1 MNIGLL
7 NVGCIGAG
15 TIFNRHADG
24 WADSDKA
31 ELVAISDPDAEA
43 LNMQADAHDIARR
56 YQNAADL
63 LADPDIDIVDICAP
77 NGFHAGHAIA
87 ALEAGKHVICQKPLA
102 PTSAEIRQ
110 IIAARDKANKLVM
123 TAQQYRFATVSQALK
138 ATVDAGRLGQIYHAR
153 CWYLRR
159 AGLPVRPGLIYKRNS
174 GGGVC
179 IDLGVHVLDLTLWL
193 MGNPRPVT
201 VSGTAPAILATH
213 PDARGQR
220 GASIPGDIDV
230 EDFAAGFVRF
240 ENGAT
245 LSIEVSWLLHHSPDP
260 DKRIWVYGT
269 EGGLVFPDGL
279 LQHADK
285 DSGQLLD
292 TRITSRGTAFGE
304 YDQKAYSATFDAF
317 AATIHAGGTSPA
329 PPEQSLQVQSILEGI
344 YRSHQRGAEVRLD

>member
-1 MNIGLL
+1 MTEQRLQ
-7 NVGCIGAG
+7 VGCIGAG
-15 TIFNRHADG
+15 TVFFRHAAG

-31 ELVAISDPDAEA
+31 DLVAISDTDVDA
-43 LNMQADAHDIARR
+43 LSKQGDTYDIDRR
-56 YQNAADL
+56 YEDPGEL
-63 LADPDIDIVDICAP
+63 LADPTIDIIDVCAP
-77 NGFHAGHAIA
+77 NGFHADYVIA

-102 PTSAEIRQ
+102 PKSDEIRR
-110 IIAARDKANKLVM
+110 IIAARDQAGKLVM

-138 ATVDAGRLGQIYHAR
+138 ATADAGRLGRIYHAR

-159 AGLPVRPGLIYKRNS
+159 AGLPVRTGLIYKRNS

-193 MGNPRPVT
+193 MGNPKPVT
-201 VSGTAPAILATH
+201 VTGTAPAILATH

-240 ENGAT
+240 ANGAT

-269 EGGLVFPDGL
+269 EGGMVFPDGT

-285 DSGQLLD
+285 DTGQLLN
-292 TRITSRGTAFGE
+292 TRITSRGNAYGE
-304 YDQKAYSATFDAF
+304 YDQAAYSAAFDSF
-317 AATIHAGGTSPA
+317 ATAVVAGGDSPA
-329 PPEQSLQVQSILEGI
+329 PPEQSLHVQSILEGI
-344 YRSHQRGAEVRLD
+344 YRSHEIGAEVRLD

>member
-1 MNIGLL
+1 MAKERLK
-7 NVGCIGAG
+7 VGCIGAG
-15 TIFNRHADG
+15 TVFFRHAAG
-24 WADSDKA
+24 WAESDKA
-31 ELVAISDPDAEA
+31 DLVAISDTDVDA
-43 LNMQADAHDIARR
+43 LSKQGDTHDIDRR
-56 YQNAADL
+56 YEDPGEL
-63 LADPDIDIVDICAP
+63 LADPNIDIIDVCAP
-77 NGFHAGHAIA
+77 NGFHTDYVIA

-102 PTSAEIRQ
+102 PTSDEIRR
-110 IIAARDKANKLVM
+110 IISARDKAGRLVM

-138 ATVDAGRLGQIYHAR
+138 ATVEAGRLGQIYHAR

-159 AGLPVRPGLIYKRNS
+159 AGLPVRTGLIYKRNS

-193 MGNPRPVT
+193 MGNPKPVT
-201 VSGTAPAILATH
+201 VTGTAPAMLATH

-240 ENGAT
+240 ANGAT

-269 EGGLVFPDGL
+269 EGGMVFPDGT

-285 DSGQLLD
+285 HSGQLLN
-292 TRITSRGTAFGE
+292 TQIISRGNTHGE
-304 YDQKAYSATFDAF
+304 YDQAAYSAAFDSF
-317 AATIHAGGTSPA
+317 AAAVIAGGDSPA
-329 PPEQSLQVQSILEGI
+329 PPEQSLNVQSILEGI
-344 YRSHQRGAEVRLD
+344 YRSHEAGSEVRLD

>member
-1 MNIGLL
+1 MNTGPLK
-7 NVGCIGAG
+7 VGCIGAG
-15 TIFNRHADG
+15 NIFIRHADG
-24 WADSDKA
+24 WADSNKA
-31 ELVAISDPDAEA
+31 ELVAISDPDADA
-43 LNMQADAHDIARR
+43 LNKQADAHDIGRR
-56 YQNAADL
+56 YRNAADL

-77 NGFHAGHAIA
+77 NGFHAGHVIA

-110 IIAARDKANKLVM
+110 IIVARDKANKLVM
-123 TAQQYRFATVSQALK
+123 TAQQYRYATVSQALK

-159 AGLPVRPGLIYKRNS
+159 AGLPVRAGLIYKRNS

-193 MGNPRPVT
+193 MGNPKPVT
-201 VSGTAPAILATH
+201 VSGTAPAVLATH

-220 GASIPGDIDV
+220 GALIPGDVDV

-269 EGGLVFPDGL
+269 EGGLVFPDGT

-292 TRITSRGTAFGE
+292 TRITSRGAAFGE
-304 YDQKAYSATFDAF
+304 YDQAAYSATFDAF
-317 AATIHAGGTSPA
+317 AEAILAGGASPA

-344 YRSHQRGAEVRLD
+344 YRSHESGAEVRLD